1 MNVLNLSFLNEWS
14 HRAFQ
19 HFINWISGAE
29 TLAQVFTFPQC
40 SLYNSALAK
49 KEDYSKFCGKQ
60 MNAEEAHLKWN
71 WKSFCALSQKIRE
84 VKKYRLLKP
93 TFAVT
98 KMPFFLLSILLK
110 LENRNDANTNFCD
123 VSGDNMLLAL
133 LTTQL
138 TNSGYFLLAYTH
150 LTTFLKRKFFWERVF
165 VEY

>member
-1 MNVLNLSFLNEWS
+1 MNVLNLSFLNEQS

-19 HFINWISGAE
+19 HFINWISRAE

-40 SLYNSALAK
+40 SLYSPCQEEGLFEILWKANECWRS
-49 KEDYSKFCGKQ
+49 SPQ
-60 MNAEEAHLKWN
+60 MKLKIFLRSEPKRYEKWKRTGCLNRHLQ
-71 WKSFCALSQKIRE
+71 SQKC
-84 VKKYRLLKP
+84 L
-93 TFAVT
+93 
-98 KMPFFLLSILLK
+98 FFLLSILLK
-110 LENRNDANTNFCD
+110 LENRNDANTNFCG

-138 TNSGYFLLAYTH
+138 TNSGYFLLPYTH